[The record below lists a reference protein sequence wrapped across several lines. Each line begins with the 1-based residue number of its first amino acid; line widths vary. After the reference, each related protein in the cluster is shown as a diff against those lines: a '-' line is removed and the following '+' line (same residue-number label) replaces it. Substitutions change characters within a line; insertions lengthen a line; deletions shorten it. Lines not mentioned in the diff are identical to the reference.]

1 MNNAMYAKP
10 KMNNATRLKICDGW
24 LGRILILILASGIQ
38 LEVTS
43 GKYAWSVWV
52 HIVLGI
58 ILTVLS
64 CYHIY
69 LHYKTGNWFVRFAKN
84 KNVVT
89 RILWW
94 IFLLTA
100 VTGII
105 ATFAWIGH
113 DGHMPIGGIHGKIG
127 FLMVIFGIIHAVR
140 HIRKRKHSQLQKQ
153 LQK

>member
-1 MNNAMYAKP
+1 
-10 KMNNATRLKICDGW
+10 MNNATKLKVCDGW

-43 GKYAWSVWV
+43 GRYAWSVWV

-69 LHYKTGNWFVRFAKN
+69 LHYRTGNWFSRFSKN
-84 KNVVT
+84 KNFVT
-89 RILWW
+89 KILWW
-94 IFLLTA
+94 IFLLTS

-105 ATFAWIGH
+105 ATFVWI
-113 DGHMPIGGIHGKIG
+113 DGQSHSHIGAVHGKIG
-127 FLMVIFGIIHAVR
+127 FLMVILGIVHAVR
-140 HIRKRKHSQLQKQ
+140 HLRKRKQVQKP
-153 LQK
+153 K

>member
-1 MNNAMYAKP
+1 MNNAVK
-10 KMNNATRLKICDGW
+10 LKVCDGW

-69 LHYKTGNWFVRFAKN
+69 LHYRTGNWFVRFSKN
-84 KNVVT
+84 KNMIT
-89 RILWW
+89 KILWW
-94 IFLLTA
+94 VFLLTA
-100 VTGII
+100 ATGIV
-105 ATFAWIGH
+105 ATFIWI
-113 DGHMPIGGIHGKIG
+113 DGNDHLHLGAVHGKIG
-127 FLMVIFGIIHAVR
+127 FLMVIFGIIHAVK
-140 HIRKRKHSQLQKQ
+140 HIRKRKHKQVRMQK
-153 LQK
+153 

>member
-1 MNNAMYAKP
+1 MK
-10 KMNNATRLKICDGW
+10 NATKLKVCDVW
-24 LGRILILILASGIQ
+24 LSRILILILASGIQ

-43 GKYAWSVWV
+43 GKYAWSVWL

-69 LHYKTGNWFVRFAKN
+69 LHYRTGNWFVRFAKN
-84 KNVVT
+84 KNVIT

-100 VTGII
+100 VTGIM
-105 ATFAWIGH
+105 ATFLWIGH
-113 DGHMPIGGIHGKIG
+113 NGHTSIGGVHGKIG
-127 FLMVIFGIIHAVR
+127 FLMVIFGVIHAAR
-140 HIRKRKHSQLQKQ
+140 HIRKRKQKS
-153 LQK
+153 LPKQK

>member
-1 MNNAMYAKP
+1 
-10 KMNNATRLKICDGW
+10 MNNATKLKVCDGW

-43 GKYAWSVWV
+43 GRYAWSVWV

-69 LHYKTGNWFVRFAKN
+69 LHYRTGNWFSRFSKN
-84 KNVVT
+84 KNFVT
-89 RILWW
+89 KILWW
-94 IFLLTA
+94 IFLLTS

-105 ATFAWIGH
+105 ATFVWI
-113 DGHMPIGGIHGKIG
+113 DGQSHSHIGAVHGKIG
-127 FLMVIFGIIHAVR
+127 FLMVILGIVHAVR
-140 HIRKRKHSQLQKQ
+140 HFRKRKQVQKP
-153 LQK
+153 K